1 MLVLT
6 VSPTFVEG
14 VTAGRGFLALALV
27 VFARWKPLALLP
39 SALLLGAVTALQY
52 RLQAEGFGLPYA
64 LFLALPGL
72 VALAA
77 LALASTRGG
86 APKALGSPAP

>member
-1 MLVLT
+1 VLVLT

-27 VFARWKPLALLP
+27 VFARWRPLLLLP
-39 SALLLGAVTALQY
+39 AAVLLGGVTALQY
-52 RLQAEGFGLPYA
+52 RLQAEGLGLPYA

-77 LALASTRGG
+77 LALASARGG